1 MVQGSNIAAT
11 FQCMSVRSASYL
23 SAGTAFSSPSSCI
36 GLVRSDGS
44 AFYSKTA
51 PQYKVHCSFPA
62 SKPASQPV
70 LLLWDFTRCLI
81 TILISSLHI
90 SSAEVFA
97 IGNDNHM
104 QRYCRMPF
112 FFSLPPPASRVI
124 LCWSAGLKETT
135 FCHGK

>member
-1 MVQGSNIAAT
+1 MLFSFFSFPHRDCRFSSLETNSHTGLQQKSPDQAGTGLMRIWCKAVT

-81 TILISSLHI
+81 TILI
-90 SSAEVFA
+90 F
-97 IGNDNHM
+97 
-104 QRYCRMPF
+104 
-112 FFSLPPPASRVI
+112 PPHLLS
-124 LCWSAGLKETT
+124 
-135 FCHGK
+135 

>member
-1 MVQGSNIAAT
+1 MQGSNIAAT

-62 SKPASQPV
+62 SKPASLITLGFHTLPDHNTYLPSTSPQ
-70 LLLWDFTRCLI
+70 LRCLQLEMTI
-81 TILISSLHI
+81 TCSVIVGCL
-90 SSAEVFA
+90 
-97 IGNDNHM
+97 
-104 QRYCRMPF
+104 
-112 FFSLPPPASRVI
+112 FFSLCPPPASRVI